1 MNPSSRKQLV
11 FTILGGFFISNA
23 ILAELIGGKI
33 VSVDGV
39 SSLSGQPLSVSV
51 GIIPLPVVF
60 LMTDLVNEYFG
71 KEGVKKLT
79 FLTVGL
85 IIYTLLII
93 YIAMGIPAAEFS
105 PVKDEAFRAVF
116 GQSLWIIVGS
126 ITAFL
131 TSQLVDVLVFWFF
144 RNQTGGQMLWLRATG
159 STAVSQL
166 IDTFIVIGIAF
177 WLPGKFDSSQYL
189 QVSIDSYTYKLAIA
203 IGITP
208 LIYLLHGLIDW
219 YLAKDDG
226 IKHNL

>member
-1 MNPSSRKQLV
+1 MNLSPRKQLV
-11 FTILGGFFISNA
+11 FTILGGFFICNA

-33 VSVDGV
+33 VSVG
-39 SSLSGQPLSVSV
+39 GAFSVSV
-51 GIIPLPVVF
+51 GIIPWPVVF

-85 IIYTLLII
+85 IIYTFLIV

-105 PVKDEAFRAVF
+105 PVKNEAFKAVF

-131 TSQLVDVLVFWFF
+131 VSQLVDVLVFWFF
-144 RNQTGGQMLWLRATG
+144 RNKTGSRMLWLRATG

-166 IDTFIVIGIAF
+166 IDSFIIIGIAF
-177 WLPGKFDSSQYL
+177 WLPGKFDFSQYL
-189 QVSIDSYTYKLAIA
+189 QVSSSSYAYKLAIA

-208 LIYLLHGLIDW
+208 LIYLLHSLIDW
-219 YLAKDDG
+219 YLAKDD
-226 IKHNL
+226 II

>member
-1 MNPSSRKQLV
+1 MNLSNRKQFV
-11 FTILGGFFISNA
+11 FTVLGGFFICNA
-23 ILAELIGGKI
+23 ILAELIGGKV
-33 VSVDGV
+33 VSVG
-39 SSLSGQPLSVSV
+39 GFFSVSV
-51 GIIPLPVVF
+51 GIIPWPVVF
-60 LMTDLVNEYFG
+60 LMTDLINEYFG

-85 IIYTLLII
+85 IIYTFLIV

-105 PVKDEAFRAVF
+105 PVKDEPFRTVF

-131 TSQLVDVLVFWFF
+131 VSQLVDVFVFWFF
-144 RNQTGGQMLWLRATG
+144 RNKTGKRMLWLRATG

-166 IDTFIVIGIAF
+166 IDSFIIIGIAF
-177 WLPGKFDSSQYL
+177 WLPGKFDFSQYI
-189 QVSIDSYTYKLAIA
+189 QVSSSSYAYKLAIA

-219 YLAKDDG
+219 YLAKDDR
-226 IKHNL
+226 N